1 MIDLEGNT
9 EENPMLALTEVICI
23 AWFTLEYLLRYSI
36 PHWVICIAWFTLEYL
51 LRYSILH

>member
-36 PHWVICIAWFTLEYL
+36 PHCTEK
-51 LRYSILH
+51 

>member
-23 AWFTLEYLLRYSI
+23 AWFTLEYLLRYSL
-36 PHWVICIAWFTLEYL
+36 PHCEDTVQKIRNKFYQK
-51 LRYSILH
+51 

>member
-36 PHWVICIAWFTLEYL
+36 QRCKNTVPKI
-51 LRYSILH
+51 RNKYSQK